1 MCSGSRGA
9 RSRVEFETRAIHAG
23 QEPDPL
29 TGSVNVPIYQ
39 TSTYA
44 QDGVLQMRG
53 GHDYARTINPT
64 RTALEQCLAAL
75 EGGAHGVC
83 FSSGMAATTAIMEL
97 FSPGSRTVAIND
109 VYGGTYR
116 LFSKL
121 YEPKGYDYEF
131 LDLTDE
137 GVARQAFEQPADLVW
152 LETPSNPLLK
162 IIDVAA
168 IAERAHAAGALVVVD
183 NTFASPYLQQP
194 LSLGADIVVHS
205 TTKYVGGHSDA
216 IGGAAITGDD
226 ETAERLHFVQN
237 SMGAVPGPLDC
248 FLTLRGA
255 KTLAVRMERHC
266 DNATVIARW
275 LTESPAVSH
284 VYYPGLATHPGHE
297 TARRQMRRFGGMIA
311 FQVRGGRAA
320 VDAALAETGIW
331 TLGES
336 LGGVESLIEH
346 PGAMTHASLAGSGFE
361 VPDDL
366 IRLSVGI
373 EHVDDL
379 LHDLVAMLA
388 RATQSRSRPLPGP
401 VPDPSQ

>member
-1 MCSGSRGA
+1 
-9 RSRVEFETRAIHAG
+9 VEFETRAIHAG

-44 QDGVLQMRG
+44 QDGVLKMRG

-64 RTALEQCLAAL
+64 RTALEQCLASL
-75 EGGAHGVC
+75 EGAAHGVC
-83 FSSGMAATTAIMEL
+83 FASGMGATTAVMEL

-121 YEPKGYDYEF
+121 YEPKGYGYEF

-137 GVARQAFEQPADLVW
+137 GFARQAFERPADLVW

-162 IIDVAA
+162 IVDIAA

-194 LSLGADIVVHS
+194 LALGADIVVHS
-205 TTKYVGGHSDA
+205 TTKYIGGHSDA
-216 IGGAAITGDD
+216 VGGVAVTNDD
-226 ETAERLHFVQN
+226 ELAQRLHFVQN

-266 DNATVIARW
+266 ENAALIARW

-297 TARRQMRRFGGMIA
+297 TAKRQMRRFGGMIA
-311 FQVRGGRAA
+311 FQVQGGRSA

-379 LHDLVAMLA
+379 MHDLIEMLA
-388 RATQSRSRPLPGP
+388 RATQSRSRPL
-401 VPDPSQ
+401 Q

>member
-1 MCSGSRGA
+1 M
-9 RSRVEFETRAIHAG
+9 EFETRAIHAG

-64 RTALEQCLAAL
+64 RTALEQCLASL
-75 EGGAHGVC
+75 EGGAHGIC
-83 FSSGMAATTAIMEL
+83 FSSGMGATTAIMEL

-116 LFSKL
+116 LFSKV
-121 YEPKGYDYEF
+121 YEPKGYGYQF

-205 TTKYVGGHSDA
+205 TTKYIGGHSDSV
-216 IGGAAITGDD
+216 GGVAITNDD

-237 SMGAVPGPLDC
+237 SVGAVPGPFDC

-266 DNATVIARW
+266 DNAAVIARW

-284 VYYPGLATHPGHE
+284 VYYPGLAKHPGHE
-297 TARRQMRRFGGMIA
+297 TAKRQMRRFGGMIA
-311 FQVRGGRAA
+311 FQVQGGRAA
-320 VDAALAETGIW
+320 VDAALAETGVW

-379 LHDLVAMLA
+379 LHDLIEMLA
-388 RATQSRSRPLPGP
+388 RATQSRSRPI
-401 VPDPSQ
+401 Q

>member
-1 MCSGSRGA
+1 
-9 RSRVEFETRAIHAG
+9 VEFETRAIHAG
-23 QEPDPL
+23 QEPDAL

-64 RTALEQCLAAL
+64 RTALEQCLASL

-83 FSSGMAATTAIMEL
+83 FSSGMGATTAIMEL
-97 FSPGSRTVAIND
+97 FSPGTRPVGIND

-121 YEPKGYDYEF
+121 YASKGYDYEF
-131 LDLTDE
+131 ADLTDE
-137 GVARQAFEQPADLVW
+137 GVARRAFESKADLVW

-162 IIDVAA
+162 IVDIAA

-194 LSLGADIVVHS
+194 LALGADIVVHS

-216 IGGAAITGDD
+216 VGGVAITND
-226 ETAERLHFVQN
+226 EEIAQRLHFVQN

-266 DNATVIARW
+266 DNAEMIARW
-275 LTESPAVSH
+275 LSESPAVSH

-311 FQVRGGRAA
+311 FQVHGGRAG

-373 EHVDDL
+373 EHIDDL
-379 LHDLVAMLA
+379 MHDLVTMLA
-388 RATQSRSRPLPGP
+388 HATQSRSRPI
-401 VPDPSQ
+401 Q